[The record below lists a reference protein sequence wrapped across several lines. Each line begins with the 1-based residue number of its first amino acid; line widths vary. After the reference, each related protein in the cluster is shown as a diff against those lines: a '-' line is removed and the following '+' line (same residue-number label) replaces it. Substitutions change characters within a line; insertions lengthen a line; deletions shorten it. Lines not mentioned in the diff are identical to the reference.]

1 MRQMPQVADV
11 RRQLGL
17 AMSYAAMLAK
27 ARLAYRADFFVQV
40 GSDLL
45 LQAVDLVFIAVVFT
59 KVQALAGWRFE
70 EMLFIYGFF
79 LVPYAL
85 FNASFAALSEVG
97 GRYIVGG
104 ELDRILA
111 RPANALLQVQLEL
124 LRPQALNGL
133 VLGVVVMAVASARLG
148 LAWSLASVLAAVAG
162 ALGAWLIFGGV
173 YVAVASLSFWT
184 QDRGLG
190 FFPLAYM
197 AINFGRYPITIYPAA
212 VRFLLTFVLPY
223 GFVAFY
229 PAAGL
234 LRGEYH
240 LTGWLTLP
248 VGMTTF
254 ALGLVAWRRGLAK
267 YEGAGS

>member
-1 MRQMPQVADV
+1 MPLIANA
-11 RRQLGL
+11 RRQFGV
-17 AMSYAAMLAK
+17 AAAYAAMLAK
-27 ARLAYRADFFVQV
+27 ARLAYRADFLVQV

-45 LQAVDLVFIAVVFT
+45 LQAVDLVFLAVVFT
-59 KVQALAGWRFE
+59 KVRELVGWRFE
-70 EMLFIYGFF
+70 EVLFIYGFF

-85 FNASFAALSEVG
+85 FNASFAALSDVG
-97 GRYIVGG
+97 GRYVVGG
-104 ELDRILA
+104 ELDRVLT
-111 RPANALLQVQLEL
+111 RPVNPLLQVQLEL

-133 VLGVVVMAVASARLG
+133 ALGAVVMAVASARLG
-148 LAWSLASVLAAVAG
+148 LDWSFTSVLAVAAG
-162 ALGAWLIFGGV
+162 AVGAWLVFGGV

-234 LRGEYH
+234 LRGEYR
-240 LTGWLTLP
+240 LAGWLTLP
-248 VGMTTF
+248 VGLLTF
-254 ALGLVAWRRGLAK
+254 GLGLLAWRRGLAK